1 MSEGEQKTHPF
12 VDYLLSLSEGE
23 KRGALASLRRG
34 LGKPPGQAP
43 EMFRYVLPWLPEN
56 ASREQE
62 QAYFLVASL
71 LAYHPKNCAEGNMG
85 SHLARCRDP
94 QGNDDA
100 LERRFSAL
108 LAAHPEDLPYYLRQA
123 VSFLKSKEEIPINW
137 SQLLKDLLGWD
148 HPDRYVQRQWARAF
162 WSGRQAGEAGAAQAK
177 IDVNP

>member
-1 MSEGEQKTHPF
+1 MSEGEQKNHPF
-12 VDYLLSLSEGE
+12 IEYLLSLSEGE

-34 LGKPPGQAP
+34 MGKVPGQAP

-62 QAYFLVASL
+62 RAYFLLASL
-71 LAYHPKNCAEGNMG
+71 LAYHPKNCTEGNMG
-85 SHLARCRDP
+85 NHLGRCRDP

-100 LERRFSAL
+100 LERRFSIL

-123 VSFLKSKEEIPINW
+123 VSFLKSKDEIPINW

-162 WSGRQAGEAGAAQAK
+162 WSRSQAGEAGK
-177 IDVNP
+177 TED